1 MERKQRAGILV
12 IFGTFLFLA
21 SMFLVLPIPEFYLLA
36 LILMFLAIICIGV
49 GGASIIG
56 LDKELDHPDEECY
69 LCSGTGKAKD
79 GDGVCSRCGGTGVT
93 PPEVM

>member
-1 MERKQRAGILV
+1 MEQKQRAGIY
-12 IFGTFLFLA
+12 IIIGIILFLA
-21 SMFLVLPIPEFYLLA
+21 SMFLVLPIPDFYLLA
-36 LILMFLAIICIGV
+36 LILMFIGIILIGV
-49 GGASIIG
+49 GGAMIIG

-69 LCSGTGKAKD
+69 YCDGTGKAKD